1 MAALNHKPQ
10 HMQQYAIFTLLETFS
25 SRIPEKKK
33 EEKVSSTTECIR
45 YNIQKLENRFAYLL
59 PSDEPEPSWLEP

>member
-33 EEKVSSTTECIR
+33 EEKVSSTTMH
-45 YNIQKLENRFAYLL
+45 
-59 PSDEPEPSWLEP
+59 